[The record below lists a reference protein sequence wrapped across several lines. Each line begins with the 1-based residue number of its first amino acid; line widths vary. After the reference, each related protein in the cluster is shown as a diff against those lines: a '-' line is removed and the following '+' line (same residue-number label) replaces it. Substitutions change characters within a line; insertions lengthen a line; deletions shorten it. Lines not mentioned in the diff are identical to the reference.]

1 MASDPERRADAPDGY
16 GGLPQ
21 KGLVDLRGG
30 AYLESCHLFPGRP
43 PAERLPRLRRE
54 SPPGAAGT
62 LPADAGGDG
71 SKTGPVSQFPAQAN
85 R

>member
-30 AYLESCHLFPGRP
+30 AYLESCDLFPGRAA
-43 PAERLPRLRRE
+43 AEGLPRLRRE
-54 SPPGAAGT
+54 SLPGAAGT
-62 LPADAGGDG
+62 IPGNTGGDG
-71 SKTGPVSQFPAQAN
+71 I
-85 R
+85 RLD